1 MCSPDAPDTP
11 TLPPHPFVSSLFL
24 FSYYL
29 LSPAVLPVGM
39 WTVLLTCLVLVKSQ
53 LQCVYGCSGHV
64 TAQRQHF
71 TVLLPILWL
80 LHSFCPSSVVSLSLR
95 SGELIEM
102 SH

>member
-1 MCSPDAPDTP
+1 MFFFNSLTVLYTRSPDTPDTP

-71 TVLLPILWL
+71 SVASLPVALTFFL
-80 LHSFCPSSVVSLSLR
+80 PLFCGVP
-95 SGELIEM
+95 EP
-102 SH
+102 